1 MQEELAG
8 ASCMGR
14 PFDAIKF
21 IQHHPLNRL
30 TSQSFK
36 HKSLLAKLVEFLK
49 QAGRP

>member
-1 MQEELAG
+1 M
-8 ASCMGR
+8 STITMGVPQGR
-14 PFDAIKF
+14 SRFNAF
-21 IQHHPLNRL
+21 LSIQHHPLNRL